1 MARKITLRRPFR
13 NEKEVVY
20 QMRNG
25 REFKDSGAAG
35 GIYQGA
41 GGGPR
46 ALEDGST
53 RLTEDGDK
61 RLLE

>member
-1 MARKITLRRPFR
+1 MARRITLRRPFR
-13 NEKEVVY
+13 NEKSVVY
-20 QMRNG
+20 QMANG
-25 REFKDSGAAG
+25 REFRDSGAAG

-53 RLTEDGDK
+53 RLTEDDDQ